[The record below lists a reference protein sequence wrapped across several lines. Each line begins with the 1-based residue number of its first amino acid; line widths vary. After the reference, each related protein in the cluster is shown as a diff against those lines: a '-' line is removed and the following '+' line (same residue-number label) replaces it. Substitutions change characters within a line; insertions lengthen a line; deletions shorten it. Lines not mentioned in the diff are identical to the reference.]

1 MTDNRN
7 VLRVL
12 NGFLELSVSEKME
25 LKREIDSA
33 IVAGVLTSDL
43 NNIMQ
48 KRTVAVKMSANL
60 GPTNSNNCKCC
71 GKG

>member
-1 MTDNRN
+1 MAKTNYQILIEMRDSI
-7 VLRVL
+7 
-12 NGFLELSVSEKME
+12 LEIE
-25 LKREIDSA
+25 SA
-33 IVAGVLTSDL
+33 IISGVLTSDL
-43 NNIMQ
+43 NNTMQ

>member
-1 MTDNRN
+1 MTDNKN

-12 NGFLELSVSEKME
+12 NGFLELSTSEKLE

-33 IVAGVLTSDL
+33 IVAGVLL
-43 NNIMQ
+43 NDNTNAMK
-48 KRTVAVKMSANL
+48 KREISVKMSANL

-71 GKG
+71 GRG